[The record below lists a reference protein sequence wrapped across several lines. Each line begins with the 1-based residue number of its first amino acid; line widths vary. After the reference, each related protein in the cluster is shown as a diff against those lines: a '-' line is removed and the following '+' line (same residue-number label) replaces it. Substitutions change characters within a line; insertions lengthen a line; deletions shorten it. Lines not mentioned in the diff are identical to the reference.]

1 MLSIVLIVIA
11 ALVVLIGAIVGISS
25 RDRDT
30 REGGMAVGCLGSIA
44 LAIVL
49 AITCIAIVGTKEVGI
64 VTSFNKPIGA
74 FDNGLH
80 LKWPWEDVTEMDGAI
95 QTDNNTQANN
105 DCVQARLAHQIV
117 ACVDVTIRWRI
128 DPNAADSLFQN
139 YRDFSNVRNSLVTR
153 ELATD
158 INAEFADYDPLA
170 VNDQGNSTA
179 SPLGTLSSSV
189 LGDMRNQISNQVE
202 VLSVYIPV
210 IHFDTATQGRLNALQ
225 AQIAQTRIAEQA
237 VKTAQAQ
244 AAANAALAT
253 SVSHDPNVLVSK
265 CFDLLQEMVNKGQAV
280 PVGFSCWPGGST
292 GVVIPAGRQ

>member
-1 MLSIVLIVIA
+1 MVAVIA
-11 ALVVLIGAIVGISS
+11 FAVFALVALGGYLTGIFMREDARVAGLGTGCVASLLLALILVFSCTAS
-25 RDRDT
+25 
-30 REGGMAVGCLGSIA
+30 
-44 LAIVL
+44 
-49 AITCIAIVGTKEVGI
+49 VGTKEVGI
-64 VTSFNKPIGA
+64 VTAFNKPVGA

-80 LKWPWEDVTEMDGAI
+80 FKMPWEDVTEMDGAI
-95 QTDNNTQANN
+95 QTDNNTQGNN

-117 ACVDVTIRWRI
+117 ACIDVTIRWRI

-139 YRDFSNVRNSLVTR
+139 YRDFSNVRGSLVTR

-179 SPLGTLSSSV
+179 TPLSRLSGQV
-189 LGDMRNQISNQVE
+189 LGDMQRQISSQVE

-210 IHFDTATQGRLNALQ
+210 IHFDQATQSRLNALQ
-225 AQIAQTRIAEQA
+225 SQIAQTRIAEQA

-265 CFDLLQEMVNKGQAV
+265 CFDLLQEMVNKGQGI
-280 PVGFSCWPGGST
+280 PTGFSCWPGGST
-292 GVVIPAGRQ
+292 GVVIPAGRS